1 MSRTD
6 SNPTVPPSRSD
17 ARRLV
22 RLLLRDPAPLLAVCV
37 LLVIVFSALF
47 GPLLVG
53 EATTKPN
60 FALRNAAPQ
69 LEHGLAYILGAD
81 NLGRSVLGRLVLGAR
96 TTISIAAGAVV
107 LSLTIGGALGLLA
120 GSRAGLLSD
129 VIMRLTDIIMAFPSL
144 LIALIVLYLL
154 GPGIGNLVLVLAV
167 TRIPIYL
174 RTVRAEVMEIR
185 RRPFVAAARSMG
197 AGQGWIMRK
206 HLIPLV
212 LPTLFT
218 IAAVDFAAV
227 IIAESGL
234 SFLGLGVQP
243 PDFTWG
249 SMVAAGRGY
258 ISSAWWL
265 AALPGAMILAT
276 TLSLAVLSNWVRL
289 ATDPAQAWRFFRA
302 SKGSTI

>member
-1 MSRTD
+1 MSQTD
-6 SNPTVPPSRSD
+6 PAPL
-17 ARRLV
+17 ARPDRAAPFRLG
-22 RLLLRDPAPLLAVCV
+22 RMLLRDPAPLLATCV
-37 LLVIVFSALF
+37 LLVIVFSAIF
-47 GPLLVG
+47 GAELVG
-53 EATTKPN
+53 ETATKPN

-69 LEHGLAYILGAD
+69 FEHGFAYLLGAD
-81 NLGRSVLGRLVLGAR
+81 NLGRSVMGRLVLGAR
-96 TTISIAAGAVV
+96 TTIAIAAGAVV
-107 LSLTIGGALGLLA
+107 LSLSIGGALGLVA
-120 GSRAGLLSD
+120 GSRPGLLSD

-167 TRIPIYL
+167 TRIPVYL

-206 HLIPLV
+206 HLVPLV

-249 SMVAAGRGY
+249 SMVASGRGY

-265 AALPGAMILAT
+265 AALPGVMILAT
-276 TLSLAVLSNWVRL
+276 TLSLAVLANWVRL
-289 ATDPAQAWRFFRA
+289 ATDPAQSWRFFRA
-302 SKGSTI
+302 SKGSST